1 MVYIM
6 MIYLIID
13 IFIYFI
19 KKFEINNFLNIIMNS
34 RGASAKS
41 KNRTQLDN

>member
-13 IFIYFI
+13 KLYFI

-41 KNRTQLDN
+41 KNKTQLDN